1 MIAMI
6 LIDLQKAF
14 DTIYHDLLLKK
25 FNAIGFSNHTIGW
38 LKSHYSNRWFRVNLE
53 NCHSDPSNITCGVPQ
68 GTILGP
74 LVFLICVNDMPQAV
88 KSNLFYMLMPL
99 ACFSGKGCYRN

>member
-6 LIDLQKAF
+6 LVDLQKAF

-38 LKSHYSNRWFRVNLE
+38 FKSHYSNRWFRVNLE

-68 GTILGP
+68 GAILGP
-74 LVFLICVNDMPQAV
+74 LLFLICVNATGCEI
-88 KSNLFYMLMPL
+88 KSVLYADASCLFFRERML
-99 ACFSGKGCYRN
+99 